1 MFQIKI
7 KMMVP
12 LKETHAVEVF
22 QSGGQY
28 IFVNDRP
35 IKFKELEKVYIVSC
49 QQLISFFKLND
60 TFV

>member
-1 MFQIKI
+1 MFQTKI

-35 IKFKELEKVYIVSC
+35 IKFKELEKVNIIFY
-49 QQLISFFKLND
+49 QQLIFFLN
-60 TFV
+60 

>member
-28 IFVNDRP
+28 IFVNERP
-35 IKFKELEKVYIVSC
+35 IKFKELEKVYIIFY
-49 QQLISFFKLND
+49 QQLIFFFN
-60 TFV
+60 